1 MARICLLKAEILR
14 MHLVFKSLTE
24 PAMQAIRRDLQDW
37 YEELP
42 ESMRI
47 GVTTH
52 ESLPVGTRRA
62 IMYLH
67 LLYLGAI
74 MLLYRRV
81 ATQFLESFAIGV
93 PSSSLHMQ
101 PSEAFVHHSAD
112 AVQAAS
118 TSARIVKR
126 LLEDD
131 GIFKHCWLVM

>member
-14 MHLVFKSLTE
+14 MHLVFKNLTG
-24 PAMQAIRRDLQDW
+24 PSMQAIKRDLQDW

-42 ESMRI
+42 ESMRL

-52 ESLPVGTRRA
+52 ESLPVGTKRS
-62 IMYLH
+62 IMHLH
-67 LLYLGAI
+67 ILYLGAI

-81 ATQFLESFAIGV
+81 VTQFLESYAIGV
-93 PSSSLHMQ
+93 PNSSLRMH
-101 PSEAFVHHSAD
+101 PREAFVQHSGD

-118 TSARIVKR
+118 TSAGIAKL

-131 GIFKHCWLVM
+131 GVFKHCWLVM